1 MKTRK
6 TSACPLCGTPVR
18 AHRNIY
24 TCDTGRSCGFLVYG
38 KIANRKISKR
48 SQRAAERGSDTDR
61 KGFKSQRT
69 GREFSAALKLV
80 QGKVKLIF
88 ESNRPATVAP
98 TANATSTNAP
108 TTPVGMICPT
118 CGQGRIIRGRAAWG
132 CNRYREGCRFVL
144 PFETEGNRHTE
155 QSAAQAITELQR

>member
-1 MKTRK
+1 MIKKLLKEGQTQ
-6 TSACPLCGTPVR
+6 TV
-18 AHRNIY
+18 
-24 TCDTGRSCGFLVYG
+24 
-38 KIANRKISKR
+38 
-48 SQRAAERGSDTDR
+48 

-155 QSAAQAITELQR
+155 RPPHKQSPGQR